1 MVDGYNTHLH
11 QLIPNSFRPRV
22 ENPRGA
28 ARSHRGRE
36 PGRGPPA
43 KQINGCGKIGP
54 VHDTKRDCPYDC
66 FVTTSGG
73 VPLATQKTAQ
83 SPLANMQ
90 MAQDGCP
97 QTLHHSIL
105 PK

>member
-1 MVDGYNTHLH
+1 MVDGYSTHLH

-28 ARSHRGRE
+28 SRSHRGMA

-54 VHDTKRDCPYDC
+54 VHDTKRDCPDA
-66 FVTTSGG
+66 SGG

-83 SPLANMQ
+83 SPVVF
-90 MAQDGCP
+90 
-97 QTLHHSIL
+97 
-105 PK
+105 